1 MGGIMRAPSRGA
13 YFEIPYSGTLKY
25 SDLILVAAN
34 GRFDISVVAQYST
47 DGWSHENYITNFS
60 DENNVI
66 SFHMD
71 GIEVDSSAA
80 LIPGP
85 YHV

>member
-1 MGGIMRAPSRGA
+1 MRAPSLGA
-13 YFEIPYSGTLKY
+13 YFEIPYSGTPKY
-25 SDLILVAAN
+25 SDLILVATT
-34 GRFDISVVAQYST
+34 GGLKISVVAHYST
-47 DGWSHENYITNFS
+47 NGWSHEDYITNFS

-71 GIEVDSSAA
+71 RIGSDSKAA

-85 YHV
+85 ARS